1 MLRWS
6 ARGCRPHR
14 TIEALIF
21 EAPDIDELGRALEA
35 RGVAFLGDAKVVQR
49 TATHDLKL
57 REFLDPDGD
66 ALAIMGL
73 VALIDNRRDRETRG
87 TN

>member
-1 MLRWS
+1 M
-6 ARGCRPHR
+6 
-14 TIEALIF
+14 
-21 EAPDIDELGRALEA
+21 
-35 RGVAFLGDAKVVQR
+35 AFLGDAKVVQR

-66 ALAIMGL
+66 ALAVVGL
-73 VALIDNRRDRETRG
+73 VALTDNRRDRETRG